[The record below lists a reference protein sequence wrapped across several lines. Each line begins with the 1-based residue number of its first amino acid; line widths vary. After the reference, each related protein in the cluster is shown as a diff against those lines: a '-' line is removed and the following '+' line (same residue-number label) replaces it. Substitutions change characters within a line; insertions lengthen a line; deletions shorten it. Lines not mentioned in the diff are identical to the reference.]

1 MIDWSVGL
9 FIHQFVHPSQFVLGV
24 FWQFLDHYLLPI
36 FLNKP
41 FHHYPVYPY
50 PLIRDLGTRLHL
62 SETWVIPICLHLY
75 VCFLSL
81 YLFASLAA
89 EYPTFFFVI
98 GDGHIRN
105 HKKPPTT
112 GKDNRYKFNDFS
124 KRKERSKKKNTK
136 KNTKNNIIIEKIPE
150 TVLRIEKTYIF
161 LFEFRVASVLSS
173 VFFPPKY
180 RKEKNVEHLILN
192 NEILPTRSCQRQ

>member
-1 MIDWSVGL
+1 MVTFEIIKSRLRLERIIDTNL
-9 FIHQFVHPSQFVLGV
+9 TTSQ
-24 FWQFLDHYLLPI
+24 
-36 FLNKP
+36 K
-41 FHHYPVYPY
+41 
-50 PLIRDLGTRLHL
+50 
-62 SETWVIPICLHLY
+62 E
-75 VCFLSL
+75 
-81 YLFASLAA
+81 
-89 EYPTFFFVI
+89 
-98 GDGHIRN
+98 
-105 HKKPPTT
+105 KK
-112 GKDNRYKFNDFS
+112 
-124 KRKERSKKKNTK
+124 EVKKKNRK